1 MNNTTNTGGP
11 AFPHDPDAQ
20 LNTLPAQIRAG
31 EDAVIANLQSMG
43 LARAER
49 DRPAALAAS
58 EASQAKAKRE
68 TALLEAMQA
77 LLAEADKGIPVS
89 PLARIAARVAI
100 AHFNGAPQ

>member
-1 MNNTTNTGGP
+1 MT
-11 AFPHDPDAQ
+11 
-20 LNTLPAQIRAG
+20 
-31 EDAVIANLQSMG
+31 
-43 LARAER
+43 RAER

-58 EASQAKAKRE
+58 EASQAQAKRE

-77 LLAEADKGIPVS
+77 LLTEADKGIPVS